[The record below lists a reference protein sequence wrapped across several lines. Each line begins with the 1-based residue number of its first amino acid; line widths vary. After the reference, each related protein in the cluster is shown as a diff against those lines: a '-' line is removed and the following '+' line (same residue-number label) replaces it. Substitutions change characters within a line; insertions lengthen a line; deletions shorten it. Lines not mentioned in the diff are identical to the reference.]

1 MLSRAARGTT
11 TRPGRY
17 KRYSPKE
24 YPRYDNYNAI
34 EVDRYTDIP
43 YDFDGAMGVPITF
56 LDKYKG
62 RCWCDRFAPRLRC
75 RRTQEST
82 VSRLG
87 GGGARWTM
95 KSRAS

>member
-34 EVDRYTDIP
+34 EVGRYTDIP

-56 LDKYKG
+56 LDKYKADVG
-62 RCWCDRFAPRLRC
+62 ATASRPGCGADA
-75 RRTQEST
+75 RRKVLCHASEAEA
-82 VSRLG
+82 RG
-87 GGGARWTM
+87 GL
-95 KSRAS
+95 

>member
-34 EVDRYTDIP
+34 EVGRYTDIP

-56 LDKYKG
+56 LDKYKAG
-62 RCWCDRFAPRLRC
+62 PLRAPVAVPTHAGKYCVTPLEAEAR
-75 RRTQEST
+75 
-82 VSRLG
+82 G
-87 GGGARWTM
+87 GL
-95 KSRAS
+95 